1 MGESFVN
8 ECGKSNGEDFIMEEN
23 QFQPLKEA
31 EYYISQ
37 SDGVVVCNLCPHECR
52 LAEGKS
58 GFCKNRINQKGHLYS
73 LAYGKVCALNVDPI
87 EKKPLFHFLMGERCL
102 SLAAAGCNLSC
113 LNCQNWT
120 ISQVSPLD
128 VPYQLLLPGDC
139 ARLAKAHHC
148 KAVAYTY
155 TEPLTYLEY
164 VRDCASETH
173 EAGLKNILV
182 TAGYVKEKPLCDLL
196 PFIDAVNI
204 DLKSFSDVLYKKISH
219 VHLQPVLNT
228 LKQLRDAGI
237 WLEITNLLIPT
248 VNDEK
253 NGFRMMCQ
261 WLVANGFAENPLH
274 ISRFFPRY
282 RLQQIEPTSLSV
294 LLSARKIAMEEG
306 MHFVYIGNTCLPDI
320 ENTYC
325 PHCGVLLIK
334 REGYQVT
341 LNGFLGNCPICG
353 RKISGVWF

>member
-1 MGESFVN
+1 MKIPLIFVPSQRIENRWTSDGKGSFPVGSDSS
-8 ECGKSNGEDFIMEEN
+8 EKCGKT
-23 QFQPLKEA
+23 
-31 EYYISQ
+31 
-37 SDGVVVCNLCPHECR
+37 DGFWPEKQ
-52 LAEGKS
+52 AKK
-58 GFCKNRINQKGHLYS
+58 GFSTVQMPILLFSSSSICCI
-73 LAYGKVCALNVDPI
+73 GKVCALNVDPI

-139 ARLAKAHHC
+139 VRLAKAHHC

-173 EAGLKNILV
+173 AAGLKNILV

-196 PFIDAVNI
+196 PFIDAANI